1 MSRTILS
8 KVSTSLLLAS
18 PPPPARTLTVAG
30 FWYVSSI
37 FDKAN
42 RRGNIVSRHDYSG
55 TAAVLARFSRSLEKN
70 IASPQF
76 HPNTSLFPSLTLGL
90 LFTRNL
96 HAFSSPSSLPVLF
109 SFAFEERKFF
119 QRRKLASMYFYLL
132 NSIWRVVIEKNSI
145 IKIRSVSN
153 LCEQWQTIERR
164 ELEKN
169 YCI

>member
-109 SFAFEERKFF
+109 SFAEKEIFSEKKISEYVFLSFK
-119 QRRKLASMYFYLL
+119 QYL

-145 IKIRSVSN
+145 IRFKFV
-153 LCEQWQTIERR
+153 L
-164 ELEKN
+164 
-169 YCI
+169 